1 MTDFLQVVTA
11 IDSRERASEI
21 ARRLLDRRLAG
32 CVQVSGPVESSYWWK
47 GKIETAQEWICV
59 IKTAVDRFAEVEN
72 EIRAAHPYE
81 VPEILAFPAAAGSR
95 GYLDWLADALRG
107 A

>member
-32 CVQVSGPVESSYWWK
+32 CVQVSGPVESSYWCRS
-47 GKIETAQEWICV
+47 G
-59 IKTAVDRFAEVEN
+59 
-72 EIRAAHPYE
+72 
-81 VPEILAFPAAAGSR
+81 LASSQ
-95 GYLDWLADALRG
+95 
-107 A
+107 